1 MHLNN
6 KQFDMTS
13 TPTLGKEIQTNRS
26 KFEDKLIEFDYL
38 LVLKTTFMVRS
49 MQFSQMY
56 PLTIISH
63 TVSTEPRT
71 QCKNFLAINE
81 TQAELEPV
89 GAKPIILCKLS
100 PFCN

>member
-1 MHLNN
+1 
-6 KQFDMTS
+6 
-13 TPTLGKEIQTNRS
+13 
-26 KFEDKLIEFDYL
+26 
-38 LVLKTTFMVRS
+38 